1 MRRLHSRQR
10 SGVASQ
16 QRLRP
21 RRFDSTVK
29 RVPKLRF
36 EPVSFLFLA
45 CFWIKVTTSVGHMGV
60 FYRWRPINIME
71 TRNFE
76 TSFNLQR
83 VRQDSGLM
91 KLFVVSQRLFQP
103 IEFSLFRSL
112 IGWIQAIKLRKSENS
127 IGWKRFGSFISL
139 HLAYR
144 RKSVCF
150 NSFYEAKHFF
160 FFCFFNK
167 KKNAQN
173 QRAKLI
179 FWKWVKL
186 LLYNF
191 GLFQQV
197 FENLKLNKLVKEE
210 RRLDLEDRIWRL
222 KFGKTQFWS
231 CILKNEFES
240 LYFWKAS
247 FHFFGVW

>member
-1 MRRLHSRQR
+1 MNLHHGNSKLQNKFQFAT
-10 SGVASQ
+10 ST
-16 QRLRP
+16 
-21 RRFDSTVK
+21 RRFRADET
-29 RVPKLRF
+29 
-36 EPVSFLFLA
+36 
-45 CFWIKVTTSVGHMGV
+45 
-60 FYRWRPINIME
+60 FY
-71 TRNFE
+71 
-76 TSFNLQR
+76 
-83 VRQDSGLM
+83 
-91 KLFVVSQRLFQP
+91 VSQRLFQP
-103 IEFSLFRSL
+103 IEFSFFRSL
-112 IGWIQAIKLRKSENS
+112 IGWIQAIKLRKNENS

-150 NSFYEAKHFF
+150 ISFYEAKHFF
-160 FFCFFNK
+160 FK

>member
-1 MRRLHSRQR
+1 MLSKIYVNWWNSLVHAFLTKKKIQFYPAVEKPKTTPRYQR
-10 SGVASQ
+10 SRTFPTVF
-16 QRLRP
+16 
-21 RRFDSTVK
+21 RRSK
-29 RVPKLRF
+29 KMLER
-36 EPVSFLFLA
+36 
-45 CFWIKVTTSVGHMGV
+45 
-60 FYRWRPINIME
+60 
-71 TRNFE
+71 RNF
-76 TSFNLQR
+76 
-83 VRQDSGLM
+83 
-91 KLFVVSQRLFQP
+91 
-103 IEFSLFRSL
+103 
-112 IGWIQAIKLRKSENS
+112 
-127 IGWKRFGSFISL
+127 ISVC
-139 HLAYR
+139 R

-150 NSFYEAKHFF
+150 SSFHKAKYFF
-160 FFCFFNK
+160 V

-179 FWKWVKL
+179 FSKWVKL

>member
-1 MRRLHSRQR
+1 
-10 SGVASQ
+10 
-16 QRLRP
+16 
-21 RRFDSTVK
+21 
-29 RVPKLRF
+29 
-36 EPVSFLFLA
+36 
-45 CFWIKVTTSVGHMGV
+45 
-60 FYRWRPINIME
+60 
-71 TRNFE
+71 
-76 TSFNLQR
+76 
-83 VRQDSGLM
+83 M
-91 KLFVVSQRLFQP
+91 KLF
-103 IEFSLFRSL
+103 FSFPNGFSNLSNSRFRSL
-112 IGWIQAIKLRKSENS
+112 IGWIQAIKLRKREFDRLEK
-127 IGWKRFGSFISL
+127 IWQ
-139 HLAYR
+139 
-144 RKSVCF
+144 
-150 NSFYEAKHFF
+150 FYQPSS
-160 FFCFFNK
+160 CLLK
-167 KKNAQN
+167 KKRLFYLILRGKTLFLFFQKKKENAQN

>member
-1 MRRLHSRQR
+1 MFCLVKWAKTNAFSSIGKMKADNSAKSFPTYRIFVFPKFDRLEKIWQFYQPS
-10 SGVASQ
+10 SC
-16 QRLRP
+16 LLKK
-21 RRFDSTVK
+21 K
-29 RVPKLRF
+29 R
-36 EPVSFLFLA
+36 LFL
-45 CFWIKVTTSVGHMGV
+45 
-60 FYRWRPINIME
+60 
-71 TRNFE
+71 
-76 TSFNLQR
+76 
-83 VRQDSGLM
+83 
-91 KLFVVSQRLFQP
+91 
-103 IEFSLFRSL
+103 L
-112 IGWIQAIKLRKSENS
+112 ILRGKT
-127 IGWKRFGSFISL
+127 L
-139 HLAYR
+139 
-144 RKSVCF
+144 
-150 NSFYEAKHFF
+150 
-160 FFCFFNK
+160 FFCK

-240 LYFWKAS
+240 L
-247 FHFFGVW
+247 